1 MLIEAVILAAGF
13 SSRAK
18 SYKMTLKVREKTV
31 IERAIESMLNVSSRV
46 IVVGGYKIE
55 KLKPIINRYK
65 NVELIFNENFQEGMF
80 SSVKKGFSHI
90 KGDSF
95 FFMPG
100 DYPLIDD
107 KVCLKLL
114 KHRENEI
121 VIPTYNGKKG
131 HPILMKS
138 YLAKELLQSS
148 KYSNLREFINTK
160 KPIFIPVENEGI
172 LLDIDTMEDY
182 KRILALS

>member
-1 MLIEAVILAAGF
+1 MLVEAVILAAGF

-18 SYKMTLKVREKTV
+18 TYKMTLKVGEKTV
-31 IERAIESMLNVSSRV
+31 IERAIESMLKVSSRV

-55 KLKPIINRYK
+55 KLKPIINGYK
-65 NVELIFNENFQEGMF
+65 NVELVFNENFEEGMF